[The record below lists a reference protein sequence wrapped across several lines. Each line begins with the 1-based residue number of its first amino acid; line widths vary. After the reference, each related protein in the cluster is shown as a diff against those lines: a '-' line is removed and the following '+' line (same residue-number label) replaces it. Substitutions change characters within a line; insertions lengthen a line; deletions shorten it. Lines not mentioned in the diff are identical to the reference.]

1 MWPRQAVRA
10 LLLVPR
16 LLAAQ
21 GGTTAA
27 IQGRVAGDDG
37 SPVGGASVTVINT
50 SDGRRWS
57 LATTS
62 GGRYA
67 IEVVA
72 IGGPYRIEVRALG
85 FAPEARGGITL
96 ALGQRLIADFILE
109 PAAVQLAG
117 VTVSAHGDAVLN
129 PGRTGPAEI
138 VPAAKLAAMPNVGR
152 TLTSVTLLSPQ
163 VAISP
168 TARFGNE
175 TFTVAGQPRWLNGF
189 QIDGGTNIDLY
200 SGRMYPGLQTLP
212 RPISLETIEQI
223 EVLAAPMDVRH
234 GGFSAGL
241 VNAVTK
247 SGTNTVH
254 GSLFSYLA
262 NADLMGR
269 SVTGARA
276 ANFSLWQYGGSI
288 GGPIVRDRVHYFVS
302 ADIYRRS
309 LPDVGPLITDT
320 TGGADLARIGI
331 RYASAVRF
339 QEILRNTYG
348 LDPGTLGP
356 YLGSAPAADFFGKIT
371 TELGPRH
378 HLDLS
383 HHFADGERHTYLVR
397 QYGTYYLSSIAERVP
412 AIDQAT
418 RLQLTSL
425 LGNRWSNEL
434 VASHLRLGDACHP
447 NVSYPVI
454 RVKVDAGLVVGGTDI
469 TCPNS
474 SRQHAFE
481 LTDNVTVGVGTHLV
495 TMGVHGEALRFTDT
509 QMPYRSGQWDFS
521 SLDSLEAGRAF
532 HYQRTMP
539 AAGIAPGI
547 HFGARE
553 LGVYLQD
560 RWRPVAPITITSGL
574 RVDVPLLPDAVGANA
589 VLRDSLGA
597 DNGRLPSGRP
607 LWSPRLAV
615 NYDVGGAG
623 RTFLRAGVGLFTGRP
638 AYTSIAS
645 AYRDNGTRQLFLNC
659 NGRDTPPFDPVN
671 QPATC
676 GAGPIAQLS
685 FFDPGA
691 RFPQSLKSFFGI
703 DRMLPADVVATVDVL
718 YTRAWHQFYFSD
730 PNLRDPVGFARG
742 EGNRPLYGTVGPSGG
757 FTTARRAPAL
767 GEVVRASDRRG
778 DHTFSLGTK
787 VRKRFADRA
796 EVSALYARTRARD
809 RLSMGAAPA
818 RQSLEATPLDGTFAD
833 RRLSIST
840 FEIPHRVE
848 LDAAARLPW
857 QIWGALRYA
866 GASGTAYTYV
876 VRGDANGDGIGP
888 GTFPNDAV
896 YVPRDSA
903 DIALADESQWKTL
916 NEYIERESCLRRQRG
931 RLLARNSC
939 RKPWFGTL
947 DARATKSFRIR
958 EGHSL
963 QLAADLYNALNLL
976 HRAWGQYRV
985 TAYDAG
991 VPLLSIVGYDAAAGR
1006 GVYRLQLPGF
1016 RRVQDP
1022 ASRWQLELSARYGF

>member
-1 MWPRQAVRA
+1 MA
-10 LLLVPR
+10 
-16 LLAAQ
+16 
-21 GGTTAA
+21 
-27 IQGRVAGDDG
+27 DHDG
-37 SPVGGASVTVINT
+37 SPVVGASVAVINT
-50 SDGRRWS
+50 LDGRRWS

-85 FAPEARGGITL
+85 FTPAVRGGISL

-109 PAAVQLAG
+109 PAPIQLEG
-117 VTVSAHGDAVLN
+117 VTVRAPGSAVLN

-138 VPAAKLAAMPNVGR
+138 VPAAKLAATPNVGR
-152 TLTSVTLLSPQ
+152 TLSTVTLLSPE

-189 QIDGGTNIDLY
+189 QVDGGTNIDLY
-200 SGRMYPGLQTLP
+200 TGRMYPGLQTLP
-212 RPISLETIEQI
+212 RPISLETIDQI

-234 GGFSAGL
+234 AGFSAGL

-247 SGTNTVH
+247 SGTNAVH
-254 GSLFSYLA
+254 GSAFSYLA

-269 SVTGARA
+269 SLTGARA

-288 GGPIVRDRVHYFVS
+288 GGPIVRDRIHYFLS

-309 LPDVGPLITDT
+309 LPDVGPLVTDT
-320 TGGADLARIGI
+320 AGGADLARIGVS
-331 RYASAVRF
+331 YASAVRF
-339 QEILRNTYG
+339 QDILRNRYG

-383 HHFADGERHTYLVR
+383 HHFADGERNTYIVR

-418 RLQLTSL
+418 RLFLTSL

-434 VASHLRLGDACHP
+434 VASHLRLADACHP
-447 NVSYPVI
+447 NVSYAVI
-454 RVKVDAGLVVGGTDI
+454 RVSADRGMLVGGTDI
-469 TCPNS
+469 TCPSS
-474 SRQHAFE
+474 SRQYALE
-481 LTDNVTVGVGTHLV
+481 LTDNLTVGVGAHLV
-495 TMGVHGEALRFTDT
+495 TMGVHGETLRFADT
-509 QMPYRSGQWDFS
+509 QMLYRSGQWDFRN
-521 SLDSLEAGRAF
+521 LDSLEAGRAF

-547 HFGARE
+547 RFGARE
-553 LGVYLQD
+553 LGLYLQD
-560 RWRPVAPITITSGL
+560 RWRPAATITITTGV
-574 RVDVPLLPDAVGANA
+574 RVDVPFLPDPVGANSL
-589 VLRDSLGA
+589 LRDSLGV
-597 DNGRLPSGRP
+597 DNGRLPSGKP

-615 NYDVGGAG
+615 NYDVGGEG
-623 RTFLRAGVGLFTGRP
+623 RTFLRGGVGLFTGRP

-659 NGRDTPPFDPVN
+659 NGSATPPFDPVN
-671 QPATC
+671 QPRTC
-676 GAGPIAQLS
+676 ANGAGPIAQLS

-691 RFPQSLKSFFGI
+691 RFPQSLKSFLGV
-703 DRMLPADVVATVDVL
+703 DTKLPADVVATVDAL
-718 YTRAWHQFYFSD
+718 YTRARHQFYFSD
-730 PNLRDPVGFARG
+730 PNLLDAAGFARG
-742 EGNRPLYGTVGPSGG
+742 EGNRPLYGTISASGRV
-757 FTTARRAPAL
+757 TTARRAPTL
-767 GEVVRASDRRG
+767 GEVVRAADRSG
-778 DHTFSLGTK
+778 DHTLSIATK
-787 VRKRFADRA
+787 LRKQFGDRA
-796 EVSALYARTRARD
+796 EMSALYARSRARD
-809 RLSMGAAPA
+809 RQSTGAAPA
-818 RQSLEATPLDGTFAD
+818 RQSLESTPLDGTFAD

-840 FEIPHRVE
+840 FEIPHRVQV
-848 LDAAARLPW
+848 DAAVRLPLK
-857 QIWGALRYA
+857 IWGSLRYS
-866 GASGTAYTYV
+866 GASGTSYTYV
-876 VRGDANGDGIGP
+876 VRGDANADGIGP
-888 GTFPNDAV
+888 GNFPNDVV

-903 DIALADESQWKTL
+903 DIALADESQWTTL
-916 NEYIERESCLRRQRG
+916 NAYIAREPCLRRQRG
-931 RLLARNSC
+931 QLLARNSC
-939 RKPWFGTL
+939 RNPWFGTV
-947 DARATKSFRIR
+947 DGRATKSFDTGG
-958 EGHSL
+958 GHSL

-991 VPLLSIVGYDAAAGR
+991 VSLLSIVGYDAATGR
-1006 GVYRLQLPGF
+1006 GIYRVQPPGF

-1022 ASRWQLELSARYGF
+1022 ASRWQLELSVRFAL